1 MIKKIAIIGAG
12 GDMGNWFSKYFNKKK
27 DKILSLYDIRPDSIK
42 KPTNNNTIICKNISE
57 CVETADLVLVCVPV
71 KNTPQIIEECASEMK
86 SGAILA
92 EISSVKYRSFRA
104 LKKVPT
110 DIIPL
115 CIHPMFGP
123 GRRDLK
129 QMKILLIPVS
139 NEQNELKILNNL
151 FDRAII
157 TIVPN
162 SNIHDKLIAIVLGL
176 THYVNII
183 FANFLSKQDFPYLS
197 KVAGTS
203 FKMQSLLI
211 TSILTEQPAL
221 VTDLLIENRSVKEY
235 IHSYLKEADRVT
247 KMIFEKNG
255 VDLRTKYMNTKTILQ
270 RQQNLQ
276 LSYKRMYDIIEKIS
290 A

>member
-1 MIKKIAIIGAG
+1 MTKKIAIIGAG
-12 GDMGNWFSKYFNKKK
+12 GDMGYWFSKYFKKK
-27 DKILSLYDIRPDSIK
+27 DKILSLYDIRPTSL
-42 KPTNNNTIICKNISE
+42 KPSNNTIICKNISE
-57 CVETADLVLVCVPV
+57 CVEAADLVLVCVPV
-71 KNTPQIIEECASEMK
+71 KNTPQTIEECSSKMK

-104 LKKVPT
+104 LKRIPT

-139 NEQNELKILNNL
+139 NEENELKILNNL
-151 FDRAII
+151 FEGAII
-157 TIVPN
+157 TVVPN

-183 FANFLSKQDFPYLS
+183 FANFLSKHDFSYLS
-197 KVAGTS
+197 EVAGTS
-203 FKMQSLLI
+203 FEMQSLLV

-221 VTDLLIENRSVKEY
+221 VIDLLIENRSVKKY
-235 IHSYLKEADRVT
+235 IHSYLKEANKVA

-255 VDLRTKYMNTKTILQ
+255 VELGTKYVNTKTILQ

-276 LSYKRMYDIIEKIS
+276 LSYKRMYDIIEKIK
-290 A
+290 